1 VAGLAEAFQLHG
13 EHIAGVIL
21 EPVVG
26 NMGLV
31 VPRPEFLTELRR
43 LTERHGALLI
53 MDEVISLRLAPGG
66 AQAVYGVQP
75 DLTTMGKIIGG
86 GYPVAAFGGR
96 ADILALLDPR
106 GGGPAIP
113 HGGTFNGN
121 PVGAAAGIATLEIL
135 TPEVYA
141 RLNQLGDALRA
152 RLNAL
157 FERLGVAMQV
167 TGMGSLFN
175 LHACRTPIVDY
186 ASSRAG
192 ANAASRALVLG
203 LLNEGVFLAPR
214 GLGCITLPMAEPEL
228 DTLVAAVERVLTA
241 QG

>member
-1 VAGLAEAFQLHG
+1 
-13 EHIAGVIL
+13 
-21 EPVVG
+21 
-26 NMGLV
+26 
-31 VPRPEFLTELRR
+31 
-43 LTERHGALLI
+43 
-53 MDEVISLRLAPGG
+53 
-66 AQAVYGVQP
+66 
-75 DLTTMGKIIGG
+75 
-86 GYPVAAFGGR
+86 VAAFGGP

-106 GGGPAIP
+106 SGSPAIP

-141 RLNQLGDALRA
+141 RLNQLGDTLRA

-157 FERLGVAMQV
+157 FDRLGVAMQV

-175 LHACRTPIVDY
+175 LHACRTPITDY

-192 ANAASRALVLG
+192 ANATSRALVLA
-203 LLNEGVFLAPR
+203 LLNDGVFLAPR
-214 GLGCITLPMAEPEL
+214 GLGCITTPMAEPEL